1 MPIDK
6 LKEKLDKDREALEKA
21 VKDVETAKEETKT
34 IIDFSTFVIIS
45 IIWLLIWLF
54 IYKDFTEGHIII
66 ESKLQSSCKTHI

>member
-1 MPIDK
+1 MPIEK

-45 IIWLLIWLF
+45 FIWLLIWLF
-54 IYKDFTEGHIII
+54 MYKDFTN
-66 ESKLQSSCKTHI
+66 Q

>member
-1 MPIDK
+1 MPIEK

-45 IIWLLIWLF
+45 VIWLLIWLF
-54 IYKDFTEGHIII
+54 MYKDFTEGHI
-66 ESKLQSSCKTHI
+66 

>member
-6 LKEKLDKDREALEKA
+6 LKEKLDKDRKALEKA

-54 IYKDFTEGHIII
+54 MYKDFTEGHI
-66 ESKLQSSCKTHI
+66 

>member
-34 IIDFSTFVIIS
+34 IIDFSTFVIIAV
-45 IIWLLIWLF
+45 IWLLLWLF
-54 IYKDFTEGHIII
+54 VFKDFTEGHI
-66 ESKLQSSCKTHI
+66 

>member
-54 IYKDFTEGHIII
+54 MYKDFTEGHI
-66 ESKLQSSCKTHI
+66 

>member
-1 MPIDK
+1 MPIEK

-54 IYKDFTEGHIII
+54 MYKDFTEGHI
-66 ESKLQSSCKTHI
+66 

>member
-1 MPIDK
+1 MSIDK

-54 IYKDFTEGHIII
+54 MYKDFTEGHI
-66 ESKLQSSCKTHI
+66 

>member
-45 IIWLLIWLF
+45 IIWLLIWIF
-54 IYKDFTEGHIII
+54 MYKDFTEGHI
-66 ESKLQSSCKTHI
+66 

>member
-1 MPIDK
+1 MPIGK

-45 IIWLLIWLF
+45 VIWLLIWLF
-54 IYKDFTEGHIII
+54 MYKDFTEGHI
-66 ESKLQSSCKTHI
+66 

>member
-1 MPIDK
+1 MPVDK

-34 IIDFSTFVIIS
+34 IIGFSTFVIIS

-54 IYKDFTEGHIII
+54 MYKDFTEGHI
-66 ESKLQSSCKTHI
+66 

>member
-21 VKDVETAKEETKT
+21 VKDMETARDETKH

-54 IYKDFTEGHIII
+54 MYKDFTEGHI
-66 ESKLQSSCKTHI
+66 